1 MKKCSLL
8 LLALCMVSLLA
19 ACGPSS
25 TVNLISPEVV
35 SSPTSHA
42 PVVALLNF
50 ENNRSSQAL
59 GVRADGS
66 QFNAS
71 DSVSVWFSKNLI
83 NSLNQGGMHVVQINN
98 ITEASSVNADYVLT
112 GALDEVWIKENS
124 RTNMSGRIR
133 ATYKL
138 TRGDVTVAKEALRCE
153 RENGATLFSSS
164 AASKLADELI
174 NDFSKLMLDKLRA
187 AVR

>member
-35 SSPTSHA
+35 SSPTTHA

-112 GALDEVWIKENS
+112 GTLDEVWLKENS

-138 TRGDVTVAKEALRCE
+138 TRGDVTIAKEALRCE